1 MTKNY
6 IKFKKRIILVHVIV
20 MLVWIGFGFRLFNIQ
35 IINKINNPQGIK
47 VEILNGLRGNF
58 YDINGESLTQNLT
71 FYRIGVHLNK
81 ISNIESF
88 SRELSSCTGTD
99 QKIYISKLNSGK
111 DYTELEKKTNKNCE
125 SLQKKYPN
133 ALTIKK
139 SFKRYYPEE
148 NLLSQIIGFTSIDDK
163 GISGLESKYNKEL
176 EPTSGS
182 KLSKRNGLGKKISDP
197 TLPSQDAKNGTD
209 IFLTI
214 DKRYQAILRNELIEQ
229 VEKVGASSGRGLII
243 NPINGA
249 ILAMVNVPDY
259 NPNFPNSYD
268 VELQKNKIVT
278 DLIEPGS
285 TFKVVTMAAALEE
298 KVPLSRTFP
307 VKSPWNYKEI
317 KLIEDTIPQD
327 EPIDLKEI
335 LKYSSNIGTIKIA
348 DELIGRKK
356 LYLQA
361 REFGFG
367 RKTGFDINTEPNG
380 ILRESSVWTES
391 SMHSIPL
398 GYEVS
403 ATPLQIAMAYAS
415 IANGGYILEPIIRR
429 KGQDERMDNIL
440 PKRPRK
446 ILTVTNA
453 SALRKMLEFAVD
465 EKHKAYIKG
474 WNVAGKTGTSKKVVN
489 NTYSDTEF
497 ISSFVGFLPAD
508 DPQLLCIIVLDG
520 ADASQKMHYGAESA
534 APVFK
539 SVIERILSLDDFSAL
554 ERGKAIPASTEV
566 EVDIANNE
574 PKKEIVYVIMPDV
587 IGKNKLEAAH
597 ILKKVG
603 LKTLFRSGAGLIAH
617 QSLKGGEEISPGD
630 KVEFGTIIYLKAE
643 MKE

>member
-20 MLVWIGFGFRLFNIQ
+20 MLIWIGFGFRLFNIQ

-47 VEILNGLRGNF
+47 VETVNGLRGNF

-99 QKIYISKLNSGK
+99 QKIYIGKLNSGK

-133 ALTIKK
+133 ALIIKK

-163 GISGLESKYNKEL
+163 GISGLELKYNTEL

-182 KLSKRNGLGKKISDP
+182 KLSKRNGLGKRISDP
-197 TLPSQDAKNGTD
+197 TLSSQEAKNGTD

-229 VEKVGASSGRGLII
+229 VEKVGASSGRGMII

-259 NPNFPNSYD
+259 NPNIPSIYD

-285 TFKVVTMAAALEE
+285 TFKIVTMAAALEE
-298 KVPLSRTFP
+298 EIPISKTIP

-361 REFGFG
+361 KEFGFG

-380 ILRESSVWTES
+380 TLKESSVWTES

-429 KGQDERMDNIL
+429 TEHERINNIV
-440 PKRPRK
+440 PKRPRERLS
-446 ILTVTNA
+446 ITTA
-453 SALRKMLEFAVD
+453 SALTRMLEFAVD

-539 SVIERILSLDDFSAL
+539 SVIERILSLDNFSVL
-554 ERGKAIPASTEV
+554 KRGKAIPASTKQEV
-566 EVDIANNE
+566 IVENNE
-574 PKKEIVYVIMPDV
+574 SEKEIVYVIMPDL
-587 IGKNKLEAAH
+587 IGKNKSEAAH
-597 ILKKVG
+597 ILMKVG
-603 LKTLFRSGAGLIAH
+603 LKTAFRSGTGFITDQTLYAG
-617 QSLKGGEEISPGD
+617 EVISPGD
-630 KVEFGTIIYLKAE
+630 KVEIGTRIYLKAE

>member
-20 MLVWIGFGFRLFNIQ
+20 MLIWIGFGFRLFNIQ

-47 VEILNGLRGNF
+47 VETVNGLRGNF

-99 QKIYISKLNSGK
+99 QKIYIGKLNSGK

-133 ALTIKK
+133 ALIIKK

-163 GISGLESKYNKEL
+163 GISGLELKYNTEL

-182 KLSKRNGLGKKISDP
+182 KLSKRNGLGKRISDP
-197 TLPSQDAKNGTD
+197 TLPSQEAKNGTD

-229 VEKVGASSGRGLII
+229 VEKVGASSGRGMII

-259 NPNFPNSYD
+259 NPNIPSIYD

-285 TFKVVTMAAALEE
+285 TFKIVTMAAALEE
-298 KVPLSRTFP
+298 EIPISRPIP
-307 VKSPWNYKEI
+307 VKSPWNYKGI

-335 LKYSSNIGTIKIA
+335 LKYSSNIGTIRIA

-361 REFGFG
+361 KEFGFG

-380 ILRESSVWTES
+380 TLKESSVWTES

-429 KGQDERMDNIL
+429 TENERINNIV
-440 PKRPRK
+440 PKRPRERLSIK
-446 ILTVTNA
+446 TA
-453 SALRKMLEFAVD
+453 SALTKMLEFAVD

-539 SVIERILSLDDFSAL
+539 SVIERILSLDNFSVL
-554 ERGKAIPASTEV
+554 KRGKAIPASTKQEV
-566 EVDIANNE
+566 IVENNE
-574 PKKEIVYVIMPDV
+574 SEKEIVYVIMPDL
-587 IGKNKLEAAH
+587 IGKNKSEAAH
-597 ILKKVG
+597 ILMKVG
-603 LKTLFRSGAGLIAH
+603 LKTAFRSGTGFITDQTLYAG
-617 QSLKGGEEISPGD
+617 EVISPGD
-630 KVEFGTIIYLKAE
+630 KVEIGTRIYLKAE

>member
-20 MLVWIGFGFRLFNIQ
+20 MLIWIGFGFRLFNIQ

-47 VEILNGLRGNF
+47 VETVNGLRGNF

-99 QKIYISKLNSGK
+99 QKIYIDKLNSGK

-133 ALTIKK
+133 ALIIKK

-163 GISGLESKYNKEL
+163 GISGLELKYNTEL

-182 KLSKRNGLGKKISDP
+182 KLSKRNGLGKRISDP
-197 TLPSQDAKNGTD
+197 TLPSQEAKNGTD

-229 VEKVGASSGRGLII
+229 VEKVGASSGRGMII

-259 NPNFPNSYD
+259 NPNIPSIYD

-285 TFKVVTMAAALEE
+285 TFKIVTMAAALEE
-298 KVPLSRTFP
+298 EIPISRPIP
-307 VKSPWNYKEI
+307 VKSPWNYKGI

-335 LKYSSNIGTIKIA
+335 LKYSSNIGTIRIA

-361 REFGFG
+361 KEFGFG

-380 ILRESSVWTES
+380 TLKESSVWTES

-429 KGQDERMDNIL
+429 TEHERINNIV
-440 PKRPRK
+440 PKRPRERLS
-446 ILTVTNA
+446 ITTA
-453 SALRKMLEFAVD
+453 SALTRMLEFAVD

-539 SVIERILSLDDFSAL
+539 SVIERILSLDNFSVL
-554 ERGKAIPASTEV
+554 KRGKAIPASTKQEV
-566 EVDIANNE
+566 IVENNE
-574 PKKEIVYVIMPDV
+574 SEKEIVYVIMPDL
-587 IGKNKLEAAH
+587 IGKNKSEAAH
-597 ILKKVG
+597 ILMKVG
-603 LKTLFRSGAGLIAH
+603 LKTAFRSGTGFITDQTLYAG
-617 QSLKGGEEISPGD
+617 EVISPGD
-630 KVEFGTIIYLKAE
+630 KVEIGTRIYLKAE

>member
-1 MTKNY
+1 
-6 IKFKKRIILVHVIV
+6 
-20 MLVWIGFGFRLFNIQ
+20 MLLWIGFGFRLFNIQ

-47 VEILNGLRGNF
+47 VETINGLRGNF

-81 ISNIESF
+81 IPNIEKF
-88 SRELSSCTGTD
+88 SKELSSCTGTN
-99 QKIYISKLNSGK
+99 QETYINKLNDRK
-111 DYTELEKKTNKNCE
+111 DYIELEKKTNKNCE

-133 ALTIKK
+133 ALNIKK

-163 GISGLESKYNKEL
+163 GISGLELKYNSEL
-176 EPTSGS
+176 KPTSGS
-182 KLSKRNGLGKKISDP
+182 KVSKRNGLGKRISDP

-229 VEKVGASSGRGLII
+229 VEKVGAHSGRGLII

-259 NPNFPNSYD
+259 NPNFPNNYD
-268 VELQKNKIVT
+268 IELQKNKIVT

-285 TFKVVTMAAALEE
+285 TFKVVTMAAAIEE
-298 KVPLSRTFP
+298 KVPISKTFP
-307 VKSPWNYKEI
+307 VKSPWHYKEI
-317 KLIEDTIPQD
+317 KWIKDTIPQN

-348 DELIGRKK
+348 EEIGRKK
-356 LYLQA
+356 IYLQA
-361 REFGFG
+361 KEFGFG
-367 RKTGFDINTEPNG
+367 RKTGFDINSEPNG
-380 ILRESSVWTES
+380 TLKDSSYWTES

-415 IANGGYILEPIIRR
+415 IANGGYILEPIIRK
-429 KGQDERMDNIL
+429 KGREEGVNNLD
-440 PKRPRK
+440 PKRPRR
-446 ILTVTNA
+446 ILTIKNA
-453 SALRKMLEFAVD
+453 SALKRMLEFAVD
-465 EKHKAYIKG
+465 EKHKAYIEG
-474 WNVAGKTGTSKKVVN
+474 WNVAGKTGTSKKVIN
-489 NTYSDTEF
+489 NSYSDSEF

-508 DPQLLCIIVLDG
+508 KPQLLCIIILDG
-520 ADASQKMHYGAESA
+520 ADASLKMHYGAESA

-539 SVIERILSLDDFSAL
+539 SVIERILSLDDFSVL
-554 ERGKAIPASTEV
+554 KRGKAILASNKVEV
-566 EVDIANNE
+566 ENNE
-574 PKKEIVYVIMPDV
+574 SKKEIVYVIMPDL
-587 IGKNKLEAAH
+587 IGKDKLEAAH

-603 LKTLFRSGAGLIAH
+603 LKTAFRSGSGFITY
-617 QSLKGGEEISPGD
+617 QSLKGGEEVSPGD
-630 KVEFGTIIYLKAE
+630 KVEIGTRIYLKAE